1 MVRPRFGTFSG
12 GIDLPDEKDATIDSP
27 VAPVGRLSRLRV
39 PLAPVDAD
47 AAEPTVRVGQYVSR
61 GERIAETSSES
72 QVNVF
77 APLAGRVSGFCKV
90 MLPAQPAG
98 WRESQAV
105 ELTGLDRPESIE
117 PLTENFDFLA
127 AGEKS
132 LGLRIAEG
140 SLVTFNQSTVPLS
153 EWVASAKK
161 AGVDTLIANV
171 MENTP
176 FVTAD
181 HRLLAERGL
190 EVVRGLAI
198 LARAIGVTKVILAVD
213 HRRIDDYR
221 SAVAPARLYD
231 INHIALAHKYPIG
244 AEAMLIKVLTR
255 RRVRPGADAF
265 QVGVAV
271 TDAATCHATYRW
283 VACGELPTARVVTVA
298 GPNVKKPVNLL
309 VPFGAGVE
317 EIFASAEAGDES
329 RFVYGSAMTGRN
341 LVAHPGGSSTEA
353 VTSSATNALL
363 AMEPEQPQSPTPC
376 IRCGWC
382 SDNCPAGLNVAA
394 LNDDFELGRTAAAR
408 RKNAQACIECGI
420 CSYVCPARL
429 PLMQRVR
436 LLKQAIRQEMS

>member
-12 GIDLPDEKDATIDSP
+12 GIDLADEKDGTIDSP
-27 VAPVGRLSRLRV
+27 VAPAGRLKRIRV
-39 PLAPVDAD
+39 PLAPVDTN
-47 AAEPTVRVGQYVSR
+47 AAEPTVRIGQHVSR
-61 GERIAETSSES
+61 GELIAEALSAS
-72 QVNVF
+72 QVNIF
-77 APLAGRVSGFCKV
+77 APLAGRVSGFCTV
-90 MLPAQPAG
+90 MLPAQPTG
-98 WRESQAV
+98 WRESPAV
-105 ELTGLDRPESIE
+105 ELTDLDHPGNIE
-117 PLTENFDFLA
+117 PLTENFDSLA
-127 AGEKS
+127 ADDHS
-132 LGLRIAEG
+132 LRLRIAEG
-140 SLVTFNQSTVPLS
+140 SLVTFNQSTVSLS
-153 EWVASAKK
+153 EWIASAKK
-161 AGVDTLIANV
+161 ADVDTLIANV

-198 LARAIGVTKVILAVD
+198 LARAIGAARVILAVD

-221 SAVAPARLYD
+221 SAVAPARLYG

-244 AEAMLIKVLTR
+244 AEAILTKVLTR
-255 RRVRPGADAF
+255 RRVRPGADSL

-298 GPNVKKPVNLL
+298 GPKVNKPVNLL

-317 EIFASAEAGDES
+317 DILESAEAGSES
-329 RFVYGSAMTGRN
+329 RFVYGSAMTGRH
-341 LVAHPGGSSTEA
+341 LVSGA
-353 VTSSATNALL
+353 VVSSATNALL
-363 AMEPEQPQSPTPC
+363 AMEPTRRQSPTQC

-382 SDNCPAGLNVAA
+382 GDNCPARINVAA
-394 LNDDFELGRTAAAR
+394 LNDDFELGRTAAAQ

-436 LLKQAIRQEMS
+436 LLKQAIKREKINV

>member
-1 MVRPRFGTFSG
+1 MVRPRFGTFTG

-27 VAPVGRLSRLRV
+27 VAPIGRLNRLRV
-39 PLAPVDAD
+39 PLAPVDTD
-47 AAEPTVRVGQYVSR
+47 AAEPTVHVGQYVSR
-61 GERIAETSSES
+61 GERIAEAASES
-72 QVNVF
+72 QVNIF
-77 APLAGRVSGFCKV
+77 APLAGRVSGFCTV
-90 MLPAQPAG
+90 MLPAQPTG
-98 WRESQAV
+98 WRQSRAV
-105 ELTGLDRPESIE
+105 ELTELDPPGSIE
-117 PLTENFDFLA
+117 PLTENLDSLA
-127 AGEKS
+127 DDDHS
-132 LGLRIAEG
+132 LRLRIAEG
-140 SLVTFNQSTVPLS
+140 SLVTFNQSAVPLS
-153 EWVASAKK
+153 EWVASAEK
-161 AGVDTLIANV
+161 ADVDTLIANV

-176 FVTAD
+176 FVAAD
-181 HRLLAERGL
+181 HRLLTEHGL

-255 RRVRPGADAF
+255 RRVRPGDDSL

-271 TDAATCHATYRW
+271 TDAATCHAAYRW
-283 VACGELPTARVVTVA
+283 VACGELPTSRVVTVA
-298 GPNVKKPVNLL
+298 GPNVSKPANLL

-317 EIFASAEAGDES
+317 DIFTYAEAGAES
-329 RFVYGSAMTGRN
+329 RFVYGSAMTGRE
-341 LVAHPGGSSTEA
+341 LVAGA
-353 VTSSATNALL
+353 VVSPATNALL
-363 AMEPEQPQSPTPC
+363 AMEPMRRQSPTPC

-382 SDNCPAGLNVAA
+382 SDNCPARLNVAA

-436 LLKQAIRQEMS
+436 LLKQATSREMS

>member
-1 MVRPRFGTFSG
+1 MTRPRFGTFTG

-27 VAPVGRLSRLRV
+27 IAPINRLNRIRV
-39 PLAPVDAD
+39 PLAPVDTD
-47 AAEPTVRVGQYVSR
+47 AAEPIVRIGQHVSR
-61 GERIAETSSES
+61 SERIAEAASES
-72 QVNVF
+72 QVNIF
-77 APLAGRVSGFCKV
+77 APLAGRVSGFCTV
-90 MLPAQPAG
+90 MLPKQPTG
-98 WRESQAV
+98 WRQSPAV
-105 ELTGLDRPESIE
+105 ELTDLDHLENIE
-117 PLTENFDFLA
+117 PLTESFDWFA
-127 AGEKS
+127 ANDHS
-132 LGLRIAEG
+132 LRLRIAEG
-140 SLVTFNQSTVPLS
+140 SLVTFNQSTAALS
-153 EWVASAKK
+153 EWVASAGK
-161 AGVDTLIANV
+161 ADVDTLIANV

-181 HRLLAERGL
+181 HRILAERGV

-198 LARAIGVTKVILAVD
+198 LARAIGATRIILAVD

-221 SAVAPARLYD
+221 SAVAPARLYG

-255 RRVRPGADAF
+255 RRLKPGDDSL

-298 GPNVKKPVNLL
+298 GHEVNKPVNLL
-309 VPFGAGVE
+309 VPFGASVE
-317 EIFASAEAGDES
+317 DIFTYAKAGSES

-341 LVAHPGGSSTEA
+341 LVAGT
-353 VTSSATNALL
+353 VVSSATNALL
-363 AMEPEQPQSPTPC
+363 AMEPTRPQSPTQC

-382 SDNCPAGLNVAA
+382 SDNCPAGINVAA
-394 LNDDFELGRTAAAR
+394 MNDDFELGRTAAAQ

-436 LLKQAIRQEMS
+436 LLKQAIRKEMS